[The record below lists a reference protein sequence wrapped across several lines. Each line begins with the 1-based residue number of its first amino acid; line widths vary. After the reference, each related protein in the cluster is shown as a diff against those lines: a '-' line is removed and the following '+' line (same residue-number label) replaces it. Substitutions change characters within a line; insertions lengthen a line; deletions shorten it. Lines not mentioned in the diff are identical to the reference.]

1 MKNLIFGIIFLGVGI
16 GLSYWGY
23 GMLQEAKASSDWPS
37 VTGTIVSSDVSS
49 HRSTSGSG
57 SKKKTST
64 VYEPVITYTY
74 KVDGK
79 SYTSDRITTG
89 DYSSS
94 SSKRAYRIANK
105 YQEGSDTKVYYNPD
119 EPYLS
124 VLEPGTTFMSYLPF
138 GMGLLFGFVGVMTF
152 LGGIF
157 RIVKK
162 IFMFAAS

>member
-1 MKNLIFGIIFLGVGI
+1 MKNLIFGIIFLGAGI

-23 GMLQEAKASSDWPS
+23 GMLQEAKASENWPS
-37 VTGTIVSSDVSS
+37 VTGTILSSDVSS

-64 VYEPVITYTY
+64 VYEASISY
-74 KVDGK
+74 KYEVDGK
-79 SYTSDRITTG
+79 SYTSSRITAG

-94 SSKRAYRIANK
+94 SSKRAYRMVNK
-105 YQEGSDTKVYYNPD
+105 YPKGSNATVYYNPD
-119 EPYLS
+119 EPYIS

-138 GMGLLFGFVGVMTF
+138 GMGLLFGFVGIMVF